1 MNKKIDIQLPLSL
14 EEEARGGRLPLIAR
28 RFTKAIGTY
37 PQEARV
43 QQQIAAKMTRLLEQH
58 LPQRPYRQVVEFG
71 CGTGIYSRLLLRSL
85 QPEHLLLNDICDGMR
100 DCCHD
105 LLSHREHAVSFLPG
119 DAEQMTFPQDT
130 ELITSC
136 SALQWFEHPET
147 FFRRCND
154 VLSKQ
159 GYFAFSTFGQENMK
173 EIRTLTGQGLSYRSL
188 AELETSLRS
197 LYDIVHSEEET
208 VSLPFDTPMQVLYHL
223 KQTGVTGTANAAWTR
238 GKLNLFCSEYKR
250 LFPADDGRVSLT
262 YHPIYIIAKKKE
274 V

>member
-1 MNKKIDIQLPLSL
+1 MNKKIDLQLPLSP
-14 EEEARGGRLPLIAR
+14 EAGAGETRLQLIAR

-85 QPEHLLLNDICDGMR
+85 QPAHLLLNDICEGMR

-105 LLSHREHAVSFLPG
+105 LLSHYEHAVSFVPG
-119 DAEQMTFPQDT
+119 DAEQMTFPQGT

-136 SALQWFEHPET
+136 STLQWFEHPET
-147 FFRRCND
+147 FFHRCKD

-173 EIRTLTGQGLSYRSL
+173 EIRTLTGQGLSYRSRT
-188 AELETSLRS
+188 ELEASLRP
-197 LYDIVHSEEET
+197 LYDIVHSEEDM
-208 VSLPFDTPMQVLYHL
+208 VRLSFGTPMQVLYHL

-238 GKLNLFCSEYKR
+238 SKLNLFCSEYKR
-250 LFPADDGRVSLT
+250 LFPADNGCISLT